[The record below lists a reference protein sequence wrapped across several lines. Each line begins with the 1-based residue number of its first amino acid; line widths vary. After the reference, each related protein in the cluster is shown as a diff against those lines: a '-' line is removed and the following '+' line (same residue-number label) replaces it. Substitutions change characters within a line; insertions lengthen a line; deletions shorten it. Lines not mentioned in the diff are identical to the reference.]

1 MSDEIKKLTPYSHI
15 RTRLNMY
22 FGSKDICTENVLV
35 YEKNIPNMNYKLFP
49 NSEDINKEN
58 ININNKV
65 SEEVDDIVRRIKSM
79 NPELYVHL
87 TKNNPW
93 NHIWLNNTNLKTYN
107 IIISTSKLSTK

>member
-1 MSDEIKKLTPYSHI
+1 
-15 RTRLNMY
+15 
-22 FGSKDICTENVLV
+22 
-35 YEKNIPNMNYKLFP
+35 MNYKLFP